1 MKKVL
6 SVILL
11 VVLCMTLAACG
22 EPEAPDGYKLVSDE
36 DASYRFYAPTT
47 WNLNNSNGVSC
58 VYYSATDPSMVMVTT
73 YLPDESG
80 LDALWATIEQSYK
93 TTYTNYTFISKEAT
107 TMGGRNAEAFVFTAT
122 IGGVD
127 YKVKQIITGY
137 GDYFYTM
144 TYMSSPENF
153 DSHLEALTGMAGVFE
168 FK

>member
-11 VVLCMTLAACG
+11 VVLCMTLVACS
-22 EPEAPDGYKLVSDE
+22 EPDAPDGYKLVSDE
-36 DASYRFYAPTT
+36 NVAYRFYAPTT
-47 WNLNNSNGVSC
+47 WNSNNSNGVSC
-58 VYYSATDPSMVMVTT
+58 VYYSATDPSMVMITT

-80 LDALWATIEQSYK
+80 LTALWETIEQSYK

-107 TMGGRNAEAFVFTAT
+107 TLGGRNAEAFTFTAT

-137 GDYFYTM
+137 GEYFYTM